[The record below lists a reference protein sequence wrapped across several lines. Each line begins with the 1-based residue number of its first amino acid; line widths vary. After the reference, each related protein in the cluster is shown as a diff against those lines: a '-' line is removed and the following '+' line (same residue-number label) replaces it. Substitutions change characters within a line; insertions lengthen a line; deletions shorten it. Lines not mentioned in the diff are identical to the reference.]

1 MFIMLKCVVS
11 TAQPGYHTIICVSNA
26 VTKRAYDVQ
35 IIEDVDYILFIS
47 AVYVCV
53 PENCL

>member
-1 MFIMLKCVVS
+1 MFMLNCVVS